1 MITTDS
7 EETEDEDIL
16 FESVKKGRR
25 LNGAAKGDLV
35 SFRNEGFP
43 RIRIRIKMKRTPN
56 TAINTYLVA
65 VD

>member
-16 FESVKKGRR
+16 FESVKKGCR

-43 RIRIRIKMKRTPN
+43 RIRIRIKMKR
-56 TAINTYLVA
+56 IRF
-65 VD
+65 